1 MVATQPTVTMV
12 TGKINDVEVTV
23 PAGTNLLDAA
33 RNVGIEIPNLCFQPK
48 LRAWGSCRI
57 CTVEVI
63 GSRGGLIEGCATPLT
78 EGMEV
83 RTHTPEV
90 EQARQFILQMYL
102 IDHALDCPTC
112 DASGQ
117 CYLQDNTYLHNIN
130 ANPYRRP
137 KMAHSYE
144 HLSSTIDYKWDRCIM
159 CVRCTRVCDEVIGVT
174 AIESANRGLE
184 ATITP
189 AFGVDLSETTCTNC
203 GMCIAACPV
212 GALTDR
218 HFAHH
223 PWEVDTTETICGG
236 CDGGCTINL
245 ETNRGVVRRASHLWD
260 RGVNFGYTC
269 EFGKW
274 GHEQL
279 QSPDRLTYPMY
290 RDASG
295 ELVATGWDDAIERVV
310 AGLEHHQGDGFAALA
325 SPDQTTEEAYLLQQ
339 FTRAVMG
346 TNNIDMYST
355 RAQQSAASATELTLG
370 VGVSGTNS
378 LQELFTDVKSALIVG
393 PDINKTTPI
402 AAYWLNHARIYREAK
417 TVVVSTDRSP
427 MTDRADVWLQ
437 PHPGMTADV
446 LLGIAAIIAAEGWST
461 GAEGDRKH
469 VDPSLVADAAGVD
482 LEAMH
487 RAARIYAF
495 GGAGTTKGPS
505 VIYQTAARAGA
516 PTKIGGGYAGH
527 YAPGDIGTFVDD
539 AGSVTAACTLLATMT
554 GNLGVAGGGVMSPRG
569 GANAQGLS
577 DAGARPACLPGGQL
591 VSDAAARGIFETAWA
606 PRWAA
611 KANTTNGF
619 VPVRQLSDRPGLS
632 AADLPAA
639 IARGDVRALYIEG
652 ALDGRDRVL
661 DPELL
666 AVLPRLELLIV
677 ADAFGSPLTELAHIV
692 LPLATSIEKDGS
704 FTSFDRTVQRVRSA
718 VPTPGEA
725 RSSFEILQR
734 LARRFGYDMTYRH
747 PSQVMAELARLTELY
762 SGIAYARLER
772 GGMTVPSAGRVGVG
786 LTVLPVAG
794 AGLSGPLSL
803 RPDVRNLN
811 LN

>member
-12 TGKINDVEVTV
+12 TGKINDIDVTV

-33 RNVGIEIPNLCFQPK
+33 RQVGVEIPNLCFQPK

-57 CTVEVI
+57 CTVEVL

-189 AFGVDLSETTCTNC
+189 AFGIDLSETTCTNC

-269 EFGKW
+269 QFGKW
-274 GHEQL
+274 GHEHL
-279 QSPDRLTYPMY
+279 QSPDRLTSPMV
-290 RDASG
+290 RDEAG
-295 ELVATGWDDAIERVV
+295 EWMPTDWDDAIERVV
-310 AGLEHHQGDGFAALA
+310 AGLEHYQGDRFAALA
-325 SPDQTTEEAYLLQQ
+325 SPDHTTEEAYLLQQ

-346 TNNIDMYST
+346 TNNIDMYSSP
-355 RAQQSAASATELTLG
+355 AQQAVAIATEVALG
-370 VGVSGTNS
+370 TDVSGTNS
-378 LQELFTDVKSALIVG
+378 LQELFTDVKSALLVG

-417 TVVVSTDRSP
+417 LVIVSTDRST
-427 MTDRADVWLQ
+427 MTDRADVWLK
-437 PHPGMTADV
+437 PIPGHTADV
-446 LLGIAAIIAAEGWST
+446 LLGIAAIIAAEGWT
-461 GAEGDRKH
+461 AGDAPSAKH
-469 VDPSLVADAAGVD
+469 IDPRLVAEAAGVD
-482 LEAMH
+482 LDLM
-487 RAARIYAF
+487 RKAARIYAF
-495 GGAGTTKGPS
+495 GGTGTTKQPS

-516 PTKIGGGYAGH
+516 PTKIGGGYVERFSSDAI
-527 YAPGDIGTFVDD
+527 GDLTDD
-539 AGSVTAACTLLATMT
+539 PAAIAAACGLLASMT

-569 GANAQGLS
+569 GANTQGLN
-577 DAGARPACLPGGQL
+577 DAGARPTGLPGGHA
-591 VSDAAARGIFETAWA
+591 VSDESARARFEQAWA
-606 PRWAA
+606 PRWAER
-611 KANTTNGF
+611 ANTRNGF
-619 VPVRQLSDRPGLS
+619 VPVRQLPARPGIP

-652 ALDGRDRVL
+652 TLDGGNEALDPRL
-661 DPELL
+661 M
-666 AVLPRLELLIV
+666 AALPKLELLIV
-677 ADAFGSPLTELAHIV
+677 ADIFASPLTDLAHIV
-692 LPLATSIEKDGS
+692 LPVTTSIEKDGS
-704 FTSFDRTVQRVRSA
+704 FTNFDRTVQRVRSA
-718 VPTPGEA
+718 VPAPGEA
-725 RSSFEILQR
+725 RSPFDIIQLI
-734 LARRFGYDMTYRH
+734 ARRFGYAMSYRH
-747 PSQVMAELARLTELY
+747 PSQVMAEFAQLTDLY

-772 GGMTVPSAGRVGVG
+772 GGMTVPPAGRVGVG
-786 LTVLPVAG
+786 LTVLPLANDSPTTPR
-794 AGLSGPLSL
+794 ALQPRAIPS
-803 RPDVRNLN
+803 
-811 LN
+811 

>member
-1 MVATQPTVTMV
+1 MVATRPTVTMV

-33 RNVGIEIPNLCFQPK
+33 RQVGIEIPNLCFQPK

-57 CTVEVI
+57 CTVEVL

-137 KMAHSYE
+137 KMAHGYE
-144 HLSSTIDYKWDRCIM
+144 HLSATIDYKWDRCIM

-174 AIESANRGLE
+174 AIEAANRGLE

-189 AFGVDLSETTCTNC
+189 AFGLDLSETTCTNC

-223 PWEVDTTETICGG
+223 PWEVDTTETVCGG
-236 CDGGCTINL
+236 CDNGCTINL
-245 ETNRGVVRRASHLWD
+245 ETNRGVVRRTSHLWD
-260 RGVNFGYTC
+260 RGINFGYTC
-269 EFGKW
+269 QYGKW
-274 GHEQL
+274 GHELL
-279 QSPDRLTYPMY
+279 QSPDRLRQPLV
-290 RDASG
+290 RDEAG
-295 ELVATGWDDAIERVV
+295 ELVATDWDDAIERLV
-310 AGLEHHQGDGFAALA
+310 AGLEHYQGDRFAALA

-346 TNNIDMYST
+346 TNNIDMYAS
-355 RAQQSAASATELTLG
+355 RAQQAVAAATETTLG
-370 VGVSGTNS
+370 AAVSGTNS
-378 LQELFTDVKSALIVG
+378 LQELFSDVKSALLVG

-402 AAYWLNHARIYREAK
+402 AAYWLNHARIYREARL
-417 TVVVSTDRSP
+417 VIVSGDRSP

-437 PHPGMTADV
+437 PRPGATADV
-446 LLGIAAIIAAEGWST
+446 LLGIAAIIEAEGWASAT
-461 GAEGDRKH
+461 ATRRKH
-469 VDPSLVADAAGVD
+469 IDPRLAAEAGGVD
-482 LEAMH
+482 LDQMRE
-487 RAARIYAF
+487 AARIYAF
-495 GGAGTTKGPS
+495 GSTGTSKQPS
-505 VIYQTAARAGA
+505 VIYQTAARDGA
-516 PTKIGGGYAGH
+516 PTLIGGGYADR
-527 YAPGDIGTFVDD
+527 YSPGEIGNRIEDPG
-539 AGSVTAACTLLATMT
+539 AIAAACALLAEMT
-554 GNLGVAGGGVMSPRG
+554 DNLGVAGGGVMSPRG
-569 GANAQGLS
+569 GANVQGRV
-577 DAGARPACLPGGQL
+577 DAGARPGYLAGHLA
-591 VSDAAARGIFETAWA
+591 VSDELARSAFEEAWA
-606 PRWAA
+606 PRWAER
-611 KANTTNGF
+611 ANTSNGF
-619 VPVRQLSDRPGLS
+619 VPVRRLPTSRGLS
-632 AADLPAA
+632 AAELPDA
-639 IARGDVRALYIEG
+639 IARGEVRALYIEG
-652 ALDGRDRVL
+652 TLDGGNEVL
-661 DPELL
+661 DPRLL

-677 ADAFGSPLTELAHIV
+677 ADVFASPLTDLAHII
-692 LPLATSIEKDGS
+692 LPLTASIEKDGT

-718 VPTPGEA
+718 VPAPGNA
-725 RSSFEILQR
+725 RSSFEILQQ

-762 SGIAYARLER
+762 RGIAYARLER
-772 GGMTVPSAGRVGVG
+772 GGMTVPSSGRVGVG
-786 LTVLPVAG
+786 LTVLPLAG
-794 AGLSGPLSL
+794 AGQPSPLSL
-803 RPDVRNLN
+803 RPGGRN
-811 LN
+811 

>member
-1 MVATQPTVTMV
+1 MVATQPTITMV

-33 RNVGIEIPNLCFQPK
+33 RQVGVEIPNLCFQPK

-57 CTVEVI
+57 CTVEVL

-144 HLSSTIDYKWDRCIM
+144 HFSSTIDYKWDRCIM
-159 CVRCTRVCDEVIGVT
+159 CARCTRVCDEVIGVT
-174 AIESANRGLE
+174 AIESANRALE

-189 AFGVDLSETTCTNC
+189 AYGLDLSETTCTNC
-203 GMCIAACPV
+203 GMCIASCPV

-223 PWEVDTTETICGG
+223 PWEVDTTETVCGG

-245 ETNRGVVRRASHLWD
+245 ETNRGVVRRVSHLWD

-269 EFGKW
+269 QYGKW
-274 GHEQL
+274 GHELL
-279 QSPDRLTYPMY
+279 QSPDRLQQPLVRNAT
-290 RDASG
+290 G
-295 ELVATGWDDAIERVV
+295 ELFATDWDDAIERIV
-310 AGLEHHQGDGFAALA
+310 AGLEHFQGDRFAALA

-346 TNNIDMYST
+346 TNNIDMYAS
-355 RAQQSAASATELTLG
+355 RAQQAVAAATESGLG
-370 VGVSGTNS
+370 VAVSGTNS
-378 LQELFTDVKSALIVG
+378 LQELFTDVRSALLVG

-417 TVVVSTDRSP
+417 LVIVSTDRST

-437 PHPGMTADV
+437 PRPGSTADV
-446 LLGIAAIIAAEGWST
+446 LLGIAAIIEAEGWSAT
-461 GAEGDRKH
+461 PAGGRKH
-469 VDPSLVADAAGVD
+469 IDPRLVADASGVD
-482 LEAMH
+482 LDQMR

-495 GGAGTTKGPS
+495 GGTGTSKSPS

-516 PTKIGGGYAGH
+516 PTKIGGGYADR
-527 YAPGDIGTFVDD
+527 YSPGEIGDRIDD
-539 AGSVTAACTLLATMT
+539 AGAIAAACAVLAEMT
-554 GNLGVAGGGVMSPRG
+554 GNLGVAGGGIMSPRG
-569 GANAQGLS
+569 GANVQGLA
-577 DAGARPACLPGGQL
+577 DAGARPLHLPGGVL
-591 VSDAAARGIFETAWA
+591 VSDEGARATFEATWT
-606 PRWAA
+606 PRWAER
-611 KANTTNGF
+611 ANTSNGF
-619 VPVRQLSDRPGLS
+619 VPVRHLPTGHGLS
-632 AADLPAA
+632 ATELPDA
-639 IARGDVRALYIEG
+639 IARGEVRALYIEG
-652 ALDGRDRVL
+652 TLDGGNEVL
-661 DPELL
+661 DPRLM
-666 AVLPRLELLIV
+666 AVLPRLELLVV
-677 ADAFGSPLTELAHIV
+677 AEVFASPLTDLAHII
-692 LPLATSIEKDGS
+692 LPLATSIEKDGT
-704 FTSFDRTVQRVRSA
+704 FTSFDRTVQRVRAA
-718 VPTPGEA
+718 VPAPGNA
-725 RSSFEILQR
+725 RSSFEIVQQ

-747 PSQVMAELARLTELY
+747 PSQVMAELARLTQLY

-772 GGMTVPSAGRVGVG
+772 SGMTVPSSGRVGVG
-786 LTVLPVAG
+786 LTVLPLATDE
-794 AGLSGPLSL
+794 LSGPLSL
-803 RPDVRNLN
+803 RPR
-811 LN
+811 

>member
-1 MVATQPTVTMV
+1 MTATQPTVTMV
-12 TGKINDVEVTV
+12 TGKINDVEVTA

-33 RNVGIEIPNLCFQPK
+33 RQVGIEIPNLCFQPK

-57 CTVEVI
+57 CTVEVL

-137 KMAHSYE
+137 KMAHGYE
-144 HLSSTIDYKWDRCIM
+144 HLSATIDYKWDRCIM

-174 AIESANRGLE
+174 AIEAANRSLE

-189 AFGVDLSETTCTNC
+189 AFGLDLSETTCTNC

-223 PWEVDTTETICGG
+223 PWEVDTTETVCGG

-245 ETNRGVVRRASHLWD
+245 ETNRGVVRRTSHLWD

-269 EFGKW
+269 QYGKW
-274 GHEQL
+274 GHELL
-279 QSPDRLTYPMY
+279 QSPDRLRQPLV

-295 ELVATGWDDAIERVV
+295 ELIPMDWDEAIEEIVG
-310 AGLEHHQGDGFAALA
+310 GLEHYQGDAFAALA

-346 TNNIDMYST
+346 TNNIDMYAS
-355 RAQQSAASATELTLG
+355 RAQQAVAAATESAFG
-370 VGVSGTNS
+370 VAVSGTNS
-378 LQELFTDVKSALIVG
+378 LQELFTDVRSALLVG
-393 PDINKTTPI
+393 PDINKATPI

-417 TVVVSTDRSP
+417 LVVVSSDRST
-427 MTDRADVWLQ
+427 MTGRADVWLQ
-437 PHPGMTADV
+437 PRPGSTADV
-446 LLGIAAIIAAEGWST
+446 LHGIAAIIDAEGWAT
-461 GAEGDRKH
+461 GAPGRHKH
-469 VDPSLVADAAGVD
+469 IDPRLAAEAGGVD
-482 LEAMH
+482 YDRMRE
-487 RAARIYAF
+487 AARIYAF
-495 GGAGTTKGPS
+495 GGTGSNRGPS
-505 VIYQTAARAGA
+505 VIYQTAARDGA
-516 PTKIGGGYAGH
+516 PTRIGSGYAER
-527 YAPGDIGTFVDD
+527 YAPGDIGNLLDD
-539 AGSVTAACTLLATMT
+539 AGAIAAACALLAEMT

-569 GANAQGLS
+569 GANVQGLA
-577 DAGARPACLPGGQL
+577 DAGARPAHLPGG
-591 VSDAAARGIFETAWA
+591 VPVADDRARAAFEAAWA
-606 PRWAA
+606 PRWAGE
-611 KANTTNGF
+611 ANTSNGF
-619 VPVRQLSDRPGLS
+619 VPVRHLPATPGLS
-632 AADLPAA
+632 AAELPDA
-639 IARGDVRALYIEG
+639 IARGDVRALYVEG
-652 ALDGRDRVL
+652 TLDGGNAVL
-661 DPELL
+661 DPRLL

-677 ADAFGSPLTELAHIV
+677 ADIFASPLTDLAHII
-692 LPLATSIEKDGS
+692 LPLASSIEKDGT

-718 VPTPGEA
+718 VPAPSNA
-725 RSSFEILQR
+725 RSTFEILQR
-734 LARRFGYDMTYRH
+734 IAQRFGYAMDYRH
-747 PSQVMAELARLTELY
+747 PSQVMAELASLTVLY
-762 SGIAYARLER
+762 GGISYARLER
-772 GGMTVPSAGRVGVG
+772 AGQTVPSAGRPGVG
-786 LTVLPVAG
+786 RTVLPLAG
-794 AGLSGPLSL
+794 AGEPGVLSL
-803 RPDVRNLN
+803 RPRT
-811 LN
+811 